1 MAMMGRGR
9 IGAAV
14 LALVACAGLLG
25 ACGGGSEEEGGG
37 ESGKAVTLK
46 VGVIP
51 IADVAPL
58 YVGIRKGFFKEENL
72 ELKPTLAEGGAQIVA
87 GTVSGGFDIGFSNVT
102 SLLIA
107 GSKNVPVQILASGVN
122 GGAKPNAKEA
132 FDALIV
138 KDRAIKSAK
147 DLEGKTIS
155 VNTLQNVGP
164 LAINRAM
171 EKAGAD
177 YKKVKYVEVPFP
189 EAVQALTSGRVDA
202 AWVVEPFVSQ
212 GKGEG
217 ARQLLFPFEEVAPD
231 FQVATYFAAKPY
243 IEKNAD
249 VVERFTRAI
258 KKSLDY
264 SQSHPEAVRKE
275 VLEYTEIP
283 APAAKAMVLPQ
294 WSSEI
299 NRPTIETTS
308 KLAKQYGFLKEE
320 PNLDELIKQE

>member
-1 MAMMGRGR
+1 MGRGR

-25 ACGGGSEEEGGG
+25 ACGGGGKDEGASGG
-37 ESGKAVTLK
+37 KPATLK

-58 YVGIRKGFFKEENL
+58 YVGISQGFFKEEKL
-72 ELKPTLAEGGAQIVA
+72 TIKPTLAEGGAQIVA
-87 GTVSGGFDIGFSNVT
+87 GTVSGGFDIGFSNAT
-102 SLLIA
+102 SLIIA
-107 GSKNVPVQILASGVN
+107 GSKKVPVQILASGVN
-122 GGAKPNAKEA
+122 AGAKPNAKEA
-132 FDALIV
+132 YDALIV
-138 KDRAIKSAK
+138 KDPAIKSAK

-177 YKKVKYVEVPFP
+177 YKKVKYVEIPFP
-189 EAVQALTSGRVDA
+189 EAVQALNSGRVDA

-217 ARQLLFPFEEVAPD
+217 ARQLLFPFEEVAPNLT
-231 FQVATYFAAKPY
+231 VATYFAAKPY

-258 KKSLDY
+258 KKSLEY
-264 SQSHPEAVRKE
+264 SDAHPEAVRKE

-294 WSSEI
+294 WQPDL

-308 KLAKQYGFLKEE
+308 ALAKKYGFVKEE
-320 PNLDELIKQE
+320 PNLDDLIKQD

>member
-1 MAMMGRGR
+1 MGRGR

-25 ACGGGSEEEGGG
+25 ACGGGAEEESGGG
-37 ESGKAVTLK
+37 DSGKPVQVK

-58 YVGIRKGFFKEENL
+58 YVGIRQGFFKEENL

-107 GSKNVPVQILASGVN
+107 GSKDVPVQIIASGVN
-122 GGAKPNAKEA
+122 AGDKPDAKSA
-132 FDALIV
+132 FDAMMV
-138 KDRAIKSAK
+138 KGKSIKSLK
-147 DLEGKTIS
+147 DLEGKTVS

-164 LAINRAM
+164 LSINRAM

-189 EAVQALTSGRVDA
+189 EAIPALNSGRVDA

-217 ARQLLFPFEEVAPD
+217 DTPIAYPFEEVAPNL
-231 FQVATYFAAKPY
+231 QVATYFAARPY

-258 KKSLDY
+258 EKSLDY

-275 VLEYTEIP
+275 VLEYTKIP
-283 APAAKAMVLPQ
+283 PPAAKAMVLPQ
-294 WSSEI
+294 WNAEI
-299 NRPTIETTS
+299 GRDTIETTS
-308 KLAKQYGFLKEE
+308 ALAKKYGFLKEE
-320 PNLDELIKQE
+320 PNLDELIKQD